1 MTMGNALH
9 TVKTVGA
16 KYILVPSLLGANK
29 PLKLSF
35 AQQSQDVPQ
44 APGNLPPDSLGSG
57 R

>member
-9 TVKTVGA
+9 AAKTVGA
-16 KYILVPSLLGANK
+16 KYILVPSHLGVNK

-35 AQQSQDVPQ
+35 AQQSQDVPR
-44 APGNLPPDSLGSG
+44 APGNLPPDSLVSG